1 MYVLGP
7 EEVFIIIHNIDGSML
22 RSKKTQTILSLLA
35 EVNALHVIASVDHIN
50 APLIWNHTQL
60 GRFNWSWF
68 DVTSFE
74 PYKEETSY
82 ENSLLVQHTGALA
95 LSSLVHV
102 FRSLTPNARGIFI
115 LIAGHQ
121 LQEKDN
127 SCYIGK
133 SVHTAAAGNHR

>member
-1 MYVLGP
+1 MELAGLLY
-7 EEVFIIIHNIDGSML
+7 IIVSN
-22 RSKKTQTILSLLA
+22 LSTM
-35 EVNALHVIASVDHIN
+35 VNSIEMTFFSV
-50 APLIWNHTQL
+50 WNHTQL

-68 DVTSFE
+68 DVTTFE

-121 LQEKDN
+121 LEEKDN

-133 SVHTAAAGNHR
+133 PAHTAAVGNYPSFLSI

>member
-1 MYVLGP
+1 M
-7 EEVFIIIHNIDGSML
+7 
-22 RSKKTQTILSLLA
+22 
-35 EVNALHVIASVDHIN
+35 
-50 APLIWNHTQL
+50 
-60 GRFNWSWF
+60 
-68 DVTSFE
+68 TSFE

-121 LQEKDN
+121 LEEKDN

-133 SVHTAAAGNHR
+133 PAHTAVVGYHPSFLSISLTV

>member
-1 MYVLGP
+1 M
-7 EEVFIIIHNIDGSML
+7 
-22 RSKKTQTILSLLA
+22 
-35 EVNALHVIASVDHIN
+35 
-50 APLIWNHTQL
+50 
-60 GRFNWSWF
+60 
-68 DVTSFE
+68 TSFE

-115 LIAGHQ
+115 LIVGHQ
-121 LQEKDN
+121 IEEKDN

-133 SVHTAAAGNHR
+133 PVHTAAVGNHP

>member
-1 MYVLGP
+1 M
-7 EEVFIIIHNIDGSML
+7 
-22 RSKKTQTILSLLA
+22 
-35 EVNALHVIASVDHIN
+35 
-50 APLIWNHTQL
+50 

-133 SVHTAAAGNHR
+133 SVHTAAGNHP

>member
-1 MYVLGP
+1 M
-7 EEVFIIIHNIDGSML
+7 
-22 RSKKTQTILSLLA
+22 
-35 EVNALHVIASVDHIN
+35 
-50 APLIWNHTQL
+50 
-60 GRFNWSWF
+60 
-68 DVTSFE
+68 TSFE

-121 LQEKDN
+121 LEEKDN
-127 SCYIGK
+127 NSYIGEK
-133 SVHTAAAGNHR
+133 FVNSSLDREQYVIAIFFLNKKINKLQSLLIPKKIVPDYN

>member
-1 MYVLGP
+1 MLNTRFLLVPFFPSL
-7 EEVFIIIHNIDGSML
+7 FNI
-22 RSKKTQTILSLLA
+22 T
-35 EVNALHVIASVDHIN
+35 V
-50 APLIWNHTQL
+50 WNHTQL

-74 PYKEETSY
+74 PYEEETSY

-115 LIAGHQ
+115 LIAQHQ
-121 LQEKDN
+121 LEEKDN
-127 SCYIGK
+127 SNYRGK
-133 SVHTAAAGNHR
+133 HLQQDLERSVREASLLLNSIWVF

>member
-1 MYVLGP
+1 M
-7 EEVFIIIHNIDGSML
+7 
-22 RSKKTQTILSLLA
+22 
-35 EVNALHVIASVDHIN
+35 
-50 APLIWNHTQL
+50 
-60 GRFNWSWF
+60 
-68 DVTSFE
+68 TSFE

-121 LQEKDN
+121 LEEKDN
-127 SCYIGK
+127 NSYIGEK
-133 SVHTAAAGNHR
+133 FVNSSRDREQYVLAIFFFKFKVNK

>member
-1 MYVLGP
+1 MRPPISDL
-7 EEVFIIIHNIDGSML
+7 L
-22 RSKKTQTILSLLA
+22 SKTTEFFLSKPYSSNLS
-35 EVNALHVIASVDHIN
+35 VNYLSV
-50 APLIWNHTQL
+50 WNHTQL
-60 GRFNWSWF
+60 SRFNWSWF

-115 LIAGHQ
+115 LIAEHQ
-121 LQEKDN
+121 LEEKDN
-127 SCYIGK
+127 NSYIGEK
-133 SVHTAAAGNHR
+133 FVNSSLDREQYVITIFFNLK

>member
-1 MYVLGP
+1 
-7 EEVFIIIHNIDGSML
+7 ML
-22 RSKKTQTILSLLA
+22 RLFSLL
-35 EVNALHVIASVDHIN
+35 V
-50 APLIWNHTQL
+50 WNQTQL

-121 LQEKDN
+121 LEEKDN
-127 SCYIGK
+127 SNYIGK
-133 SVHTAAAGNHR
+133 HISTCMNQLTFQRVIKVTPSETFEKFGHFSP

>member
-1 MYVLGP
+1 
-7 EEVFIIIHNIDGSML
+7 ML
-22 RSKKTQTILSLLA
+22 RLFSFL
-35 EVNALHVIASVDHIN
+35 V
-50 APLIWNHTQL
+50 WNQTQL

-121 LQEKDN
+121 LEEKDN
-127 SCYIGK
+127 SNYIGK
-133 SVHTAAAGNHR
+133 HMYESTNFPKSNRSNSTWNIWELESFQTLIWN

>member
-1 MYVLGP
+1 M
-7 EEVFIIIHNIDGSML
+7 NDGRVTSV
-22 RSKKTQTILSLLA
+22 SVNYLS
-35 EVNALHVIASVDHIN
+35 V
-50 APLIWNHTQL
+50 WNHTQL

-121 LQEKDN
+121 LEEKDN
-127 SCYIGK
+127 NSYIGEK
-133 SVHTAAAGNHR
+133 FVNSSLDREQYVLAIFFFKFKVNK